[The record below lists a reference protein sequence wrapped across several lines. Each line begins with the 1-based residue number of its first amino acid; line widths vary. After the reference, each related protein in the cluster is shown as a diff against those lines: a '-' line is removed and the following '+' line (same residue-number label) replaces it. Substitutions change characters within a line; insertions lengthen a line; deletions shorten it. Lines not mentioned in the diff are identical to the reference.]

1 MKTNTPLTESPA
13 EAKHNQIYRTLL
25 DEILSG
31 KFVALGP
38 FPSERALMR
47 RFGVA
52 RETIRQAVRDLH
64 ARGLVYKRQGK
75 GTFIAGKKG
84 MGEPNDVRR
93 KIGLLVSGCRH
104 TEIFSRISKELERLA
119 EVEGVELL
127 IGDASSQSI
136 ESIGR
141 QVMKQVRQ
149 MIEAG
154 VVGMILQPL
163 EYGEDCHAQNQAL
176 LGEITRAKIP
186 LVLIDSDVDTTRQDR
201 NYDIVSI
208 DNLAAGASISDHLRG
223 CGARHVRFLVH
234 DCLAESIQMR
244 LAGCGFH
251 LREENGPLLVRAN
264 PADEGEVR
272 ALLATDPEADA
283 FVCQNDIAAV
293 KLIATLRRLG
303 RRVPEDLMVAGFD
316 DVSYATHASP
326 ALTTVHQP
334 CEKIAGQA
342 LHLLLKRMDCPS
354 RTPCRHLL
362 YAPLVIRGSTERV
375 V

>member
-13 EAKHNQIYRTLL
+13 EAKHNQIYRALL

-52 RETIRQAVRDLH
+52 RETIRQAVRALL

-75 GTFIAGKKG
+75 GTFLADGVTAGAPAGGRK
-84 MGEPNDVRR
+84 

-104 TEIFSRISKELERLA
+104 TEIFLRISKELARLA
-119 EVEGVELL
+119 EAEGVELL
-127 IGDASSQSI
+127 VGDASSRNVG
-136 ESIGR
+136 SIGR
-141 QVMKQVRQ
+141 QALKQVRL
-149 MIEAG
+149 MIGAG
-154 VVGMILQPL
+154 VAGLIVQPL
-163 EYGEDCHAQNQAL
+163 EYGERCQAQNEEMLA
-176 LGEITRAKIP
+176 EIERAGVP
-186 LVLIDSDVDTTRQDR
+186 LVLIDSDVDTTRQAR

-208 DNLAAGASISDHLRG
+208 DNFAAGASVSHHLRER
-223 CGARHVRFLVH
+223 GAAHVRFLVH

-244 LAGCGFH
+244 LGGCRIH
-251 LREENGPLLVRAN
+251 LREENGPLLVQ
-264 PADEGEVR
+264 ADPSDERQVR
-272 ALLATDPEADA
+272 ALLAADPEADA

-316 DVSYATHASP
+316 DVTYAVHASP

-334 CEKIAGQA
+334 CEMIAGQA
-342 LHLLLKRMDCPS
+342 LHLLLKRMERPG

-362 YAPLVIRGSTERV
+362 HAPLVIRGSTERV